1 MSLAPNLAFDLT
13 GHGIRV
19 DDARHGR

>member
-1 MSLAPNLAFDLT
+1 MSLAPNLALDLT